1 MGITKSEL
9 VSEIKPLLKNMG
21 YKKRNTTWLKKSDDN
36 IIIVVNIQGSQYDK
50 EDHYINLGVYI
61 NDLGTK
67 EIPSISDCHL
77 MERVRADVDSA
88 QMMIN
93 VVEKWEDWYG
103 TCDRIRGKISEHKM
117 PMMTQKNVY
126 EYFLVKK

>member
-9 VSEIKPLLKNMG
+9 VSEIKPLLKNMR
-21 YKKRNTTWLKKSDDN
+21 YKKRNTTWVKKSDDN
-36 IIIVVNIQGSQYDK
+36 ISIMVNIQGSQYDK
-50 EDHYINLGVYI
+50 EDFYINLGVYI

-88 QMMIN
+88 QMMIK

-103 TCDRIRGKISEHKM
+103 TCDRIRGKISEQKM

-126 EYFLVKK
+126 AYFLVKK

>member
-21 YKKRNTTWLKKSDDN
+21 YKKRNTTWIKKSDDN
-36 IIIVVNIQGSQYDK
+36 ISIVVNIQGSQYDK

-67 EIPSISDCHL
+67 EIPSILDCHL
-77 MERVRADVDSA
+77 MERVRTDIDSA
-88 QMMIN
+88 QMMIKI
-93 VVEKWEDWYG
+93 VEKWEDWYG
-103 TCDRIRGKISEHKM
+103 THDRIRGKISEQKM

-126 EYFLVKK
+126 AYFLVKK